1 MSHEDEL
8 SVWDHL
14 EELAQRLRRVVAAV
28 LLATVVLTA
37 MPSDLA
43 MAVRQ
48 GFEGYTP
55 FVSTLIAFIQDSM
68 LPEGVILIAF
78 NWLDTFS
85 IYVLMS
91 VTMGV
96 IVTLPYT
103 TYHIFRFV
111 SPALYADERRTIYA
125 FVAVATGLFVIGV
138 VYAWMILLPTTFT
151 MLYRFVYN
159 SRVMPMYSVA
169 DFFNIFAMGLM
180 GSGLFFMFPLVVWL
194 LVRVDLI
201 EVQTL
206 KNNRRQLF
214 VGLLILT
221 AFLPDPTPLT
231 MFLMSVPFYI
241 LYEITIQVLDR
252 LHYTVKDD
260 TIERGLAA
268 SRSIIGGLPGEDG
281 GDTAP
286 AEGAESVGSQR

>member
-1 MSHEDEL
+1 M
-8 SVWDHL
+8 
-14 EELAQRLRRVVAAV
+14 EELAQRLRRIVVAV
-28 LLATVVLTA
+28 MLATVVFTS
-37 MPSDLA
+37 MPSDLGKA
-43 MAVRQ
+43 IRQ

-55 FVSTLIAFIQDSM
+55 FISTLIAFIQDSM
-68 LPEGVILIAF
+68 LPKGVILIAF

-111 SPALYADERRTIYA
+111 SPALYADERRTIYT
-125 FVAVATGLFVIGV
+125 FVAVATGLFVVGAT
-138 VYAWMILLPTTFT
+138 YAWLILLPTTFT

-159 SRVMPMYSVA
+159 SRVLPMYSVA

-180 GSGLFFMFPLVVWL
+180 GSGLFFMFPLIVWL
-194 LVRVDLI
+194 LVKVDLI

-206 KNNRRQLF
+206 KNSRRQLF
-214 VGLLILT
+214 VALLILT

-231 MFLMSVPFYI
+231 MFLMSVPFYV
-241 LYEITIQVLDR
+241 LFEITIQILDR
-252 LHYTVKDD
+252 MHFVERDD
-260 TIERGLAA
+260 VLERGLAA
-268 SRSIIGGLPGEDG
+268 SRSIIGALPGAEDK
-281 GDTAP
+281 DAAP
-286 AEGAESVGSQR
+286 ADGAEPDGSQR